1 MTAPSG
7 SWPMIQ
13 PPQQYLLLGLDASVG
28 HLLSLAEQ
36 ALEEDQ
42 AVLLIANCS
51 NAASIPQLEAWYAL
65 KNSYLTQLTL
75 MFTLRDE
82 PQLYPVLEGEMT
94 QARLAELQPAV
105 FDATRVRNAVV
116 AGPAGWIATQTAAL
130 VQLGMHSDLVQGL
143 VEHAAT
149 VANAVQERKASEQ
162 QAVQVRV
169 TLQGR
174 DIQFGMDLD
183 GSTVLDAA
191 EDAGL
196 DLPYSC
202 RGGVCSTCRTRVLQ
216 GAVDMLENS
225 SLDDWEVDNGYV
237 LACQAVPNTSTLHI
251 SYDEV

>member
-1 MTAPSG
+1 
-7 SWPMIQ
+7 MIQ
-13 PPQQYLLLGLDASVG
+13 PPQKYLLLGLDASVG
-28 HLLSLAEQ
+28 HLLALAEQ
-36 ALEEDQ
+36 ALEQDQ
-42 AVLLIANCS
+42 PVLLIANCS
-51 NAASIPQLEAWYAL
+51 NVASIPQLEAWYAL

-75 MFTLRDE
+75 LFVLRDE

-105 FDATRVRNAVV
+105 FDACRVQNAVI
-116 AGPAGWIATQTAAL
+116 AGPATWIAEQTEFL
-130 VQLGMHSDLVQGL
+130 VQLGMAADLVQGL
-143 VEHAAT
+143 VEHAEVVADAPVAT
-149 VANAVQERKASEQ
+149 RASKQ

-174 DIQFGMDLD
+174 DIQFAMDLD

-191 EDAGL
+191 EEAGL

-216 GAVDMLENS
+216 GSVDMLENT
-225 SLDDWEVDNGYV
+225 SLDDWEVENGYV
-237 LACQAVPNTSTLHI
+237 LACQAVPSTSTLHI

>member
-1 MTAPSG
+1 
-7 SWPMIQ
+7 MIQ
-13 PPQQYLLLGLDASVG
+13 PPQQHLLLGLDASVG

-36 ALEEDQ
+36 ALEEGQ
-42 AVLLIANCS
+42 PVLLIANCS
-51 NAASIPQLEAWYAL
+51 NVGSIPQLEAWYGL

-75 MFTLRDE
+75 LFTLRDE

-94 QARLAELQPAV
+94 QARLAELQPAI
-105 FDATRVRNAVV
+105 FDATRVQNAVV
-116 AGPAGWIATQTAAL
+116 AGPASWIAAQTEAL
-130 VQLGMHSDLVQGL
+130 VHLGMAANLVQGL
-143 VEHAAT
+143 VEHSEV
-149 VANAVQERKASEQ
+149 VAKADAGASEQ

-169 TLQGR
+169 TVQGR

-216 GAVDMLENS
+216 GSVDMLENT
-225 SLDDWEVDNGYV
+225 SLDDWEVENGYV
-237 LACQAVPNTSTLHI
+237 LACQAVPSTSTLHI

>member
-1 MTAPSG
+1 
-7 SWPMIQ
+7 MIQ
-13 PPQQYLLLGLDASVG
+13 PPQQHLLMGLDASVE
-28 HLLSLAEQ
+28 HLLPLAEQ
-36 ALEEDQ
+36 
-42 AVLLIANCS
+42 VLSQGRPVVLVASCAS
-51 NAASIPQLEAWYAL
+51 AGSIPQLEAWYAL

-75 MFTLRDE
+75 LFTLRDE
-82 PQLYPVLEGEMT
+82 PQLYPVLEGAITSE
-94 QARLAELQPAV
+94 RLAELQPSV
-105 FDATRVRNAVV
+105 FDAVRLDKASI
-116 AGPAGWIATQTAAL
+116 AGPADWIAKQVQAL
-130 VQLGMHSDLVQGL
+130 VGLGMVSERLEQLVDEAPTSTTAIASQG
-143 VEHAAT
+143 AAQ
-149 VANAVQERKASEQ
+149 A

-216 GAVDMLENS
+216 GTVDMLENT
-225 SLDDWEVDNGYV
+225 SLDDWELENGYV
-237 LACQAVPNTSTLHI
+237 LACQAVPTSPELHI

>member
-1 MTAPSG
+1 
-7 SWPMIQ
+7 MIQ

-28 HLLSLAEQ
+28 HLLALAEQ
-36 ALEEDQ
+36 ALEQDQ
-42 AVLLIANCS
+42 PVLLIANCS
-51 NAASIPQLEAWYAL
+51 NVASIPQLEAWYAL

-75 MFTLRDE
+75 LFVLRDE

-105 FDATRVRNAVV
+105 FDACRVQNAVI
-116 AGPAGWIATQTAAL
+116 AGTAIWIAEQTEFL
-130 VQLGMHSDLVQGL
+130 VQLGMAADLVQGL
-143 VEHAAT
+143 VEHAEVVADAPVAT
-149 VANAVQERKASEQ
+149 RASKQ

-174 DIQFGMDLD
+174 DIQFAMDLD

-191 EDAGL
+191 EEAGL

-216 GAVDMLENS
+216 GSVDMLENT
-225 SLDDWEVDNGYV
+225 SLDDWEVENGYV
-237 LACQAVPNTSTLHI
+237 LACQAVPSTSTLHI

>member
-1 MTAPSG
+1 
-7 SWPMIQ
+7 MIQ
-13 PPQQYLLLGLDASVG
+13 PPQQHLLLGLDASVG

-36 ALEEDQ
+36 ALEQ
-42 AVLLIANCS
+42 GQPVLLIANCS
-51 NAASIPQLEAWYAL
+51 NAASIPELEAWYAL
-65 KNSYLTQLTL
+65 KNSYLPQLTL
-75 MFTLRDE
+75 LFTLRDE

-105 FDATRVRNAVV
+105 FDASRTQNAVV
-116 AGPAGWIATQTAAL
+116 AGPASWIAEQTNAL
-130 VQLGMHSDLVQGL
+130 VQLGMAEDLVQGL
-143 VEHAAT
+143 VEHSEVVT
-149 VANAVQERKASEQ
+149 KTDVAVSASES

-169 TLQGR
+169 TVQGR
-174 DIQFGMDLD
+174 DIRFGMDLD

-216 GAVDMLENS
+216 GSVDMLENT
-225 SLDDWEVDNGYV
+225 SLDDWEVESGYV
-237 LACQAVPNTSTLHI
+237 LACQAVPSTSTLHI